1 MVLVAHLVL
10 LLVRHAYLLLNA
22 QNVIRM
28 AKPIFKIINATLVI
42 PHVRFVM
49 IVDALNV
56 QMHTIQMGKTV

>member
-28 AKPIFKIINATLVI
+28 AKHIFKIINVTLVI
-42 PHVRFVM
+42 LHVRLVM

-56 QMHTIQMGKTV
+56 QMHTIKMDKIV